1 MARDEI
7 LEAISNVTSKM
18 EERYRGV
25 IANINPI
32 PQQSTSSIEP
42 ANMTTD
48 LTTVVNLL
56 KEWTVG
62 LDQSKPSV
70 NYLNENYGCRWR
82 QEGKAEEKCI
92 SLEEAAQAVEN
103 ERISIRGCSLDKLLD
118 KRNWVTPDSE

>member
-42 ANMTTD
+42 ANMTTGTRRRERD
-48 LTTVVNLL
+48 DDDEEENDPRKRYKLKPRLDYRCEFVKGVDCGFGPKQTKCQLL
-56 KEWTVG
+56 E
-62 LDQSKPSV
+62 
-70 NYLNENYGCRWR
+70 
-82 QEGKAEEKCI
+82 
-92 SLEEAAQAVEN
+92 
-103 ERISIRGCSLDKLLD
+103 
-118 KRNWVTPDSE
+118 